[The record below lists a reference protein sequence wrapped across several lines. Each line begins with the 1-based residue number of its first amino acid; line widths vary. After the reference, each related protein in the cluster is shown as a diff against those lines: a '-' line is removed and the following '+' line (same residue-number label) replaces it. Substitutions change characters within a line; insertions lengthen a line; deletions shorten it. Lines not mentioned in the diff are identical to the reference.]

1 MKNLLLILVLF
12 TTFSVAAQ
20 VKESDDN
27 ILSGQVL
34 SAEGEPIVNAVVAE
48 KGTFNEVESNEEG
61 NFEIQLT
68 TGTELLVT
76 AFLMEPKT
84 VSITEENHP
93 LKITLAPDV
102 EMLGAVSVKNH
113 KQEKIYKT
121 TALGERDRNSVGY
134 GTDEY
139 LLDFIKPTDVDMISV
154 FRKIPGLEVK
164 GGFSPGDNPKVY
176 FLRARALNGGPAAVF
191 VDGIPVDQNILQT
204 LDPSNITKIT
214 LLRGLAST
222 VIYGSIAANGII
234 LIETKVSANSI
245 EEKETPPSLLVSGND
260 YDEEV
265 PLISEVI
272 GNSKKTYLQILQNAE
287 TADEALAIYQTLAQN
302 PINLNLPFYI
312 DIANAFSKYGDLY
325 THRVLSDLFSKAQNN
340 PRVLKTIV
348 FTLEEKGMLK
358 QASFVLEQFIERYP
372 KKIQLYRD
380 LAKIYTQS
388 GKFNLAANLYK
399 QMIYNTIPNVD
410 FTPIEDIVFNEF
422 RNLISHHKNKI
433 DYSNIPNEFLIAN
446 YSKDV
451 RIVLE
456 YTNSQ
461 AEFEVQFVS
470 PKKKYYTW
478 NHTWFDNKEVIESE
492 IAQGYGLKEFL
503 IEDSDYGDWTVNI
516 KQVKN
521 ARIANPTYLK
531 YTIYKNYGTPSETQ
545 ETKVI
550 NLAEH
555 NEKVTL
561 DYFTYTASL

>member
-1 MKNLLLILVLF
+1 MKNVLF
-12 TTFSVAAQ
+12 YIVLIVSSA
-20 VKESDDN
+20 
-27 ILSGQVL
+27 LLGQEKLVEGTVL
-34 SAEGEPIVNAVVAE
+34 SADGKAIANAVVAE
-48 KGTFNEVESNEEG
+48 KGTFNEVETNSEG
-61 NFEIQLT
+61 EFIIQLIS
-68 TGTELLVT
+68 GDQLLVT
-76 AFLMEPKT
+76 AFLMEPKI
-84 VSITEENHP
+84 VSISENGKP

-102 EMLGAVSVKNH
+102 EMLEAVSINNQ
-113 KQEKIYKT
+113 KQETRYTT
-121 TALGERDRNSVGY
+121 TAFGDRNRDAVGY
-134 GTDEY
+134 GVDEY
-139 LLDFIKPTDVDMISV
+139 YTSFISPGDSDLFNV
-154 FRKIPGLEVK
+154 FRKMPGLSI
-164 GGFSPGDNPKVY
+164 GGSTLPGQEKKIF
-176 FLRARALNGGPAAVF
+176 FLRAKSLNGGPALIVL
-191 VDGIPVDQNILQT
+191 DGSPVDHNILNFINPQ
-204 LDPSNITKIT
+204 IVTKIT
-214 LLRGLAST
+214 LLRGLSAT
-222 VIYGSIAANGII
+222 VKYGTTGAYGVI
-234 LIETKVSANSI
+234 LIDTKNNIDYVEA
-245 EEKETPPSLLVSGND
+245 KKTPPSLLVEGND

-265 PLISEVI
+265 PLLSDVVGTQE
-272 GNSKKTYLQILQNAE
+272 KRYLQTLQNAQ
-287 TADEALAIYQTLAQN
+287 TADDALAIYQQLAQA
-302 PINLNLPFYI
+302 PAHQNLPFYI
-312 DIANAFSKYGDLY
+312 TIANEFGKYGDLY
-325 THRVLSDLFSKAQNN
+325 THKVLSDLFSKAQNN

-388 GKFNLAANLYK
+388 GKYNLAANLYK

-410 FTPIEDIVFNEF
+410 FTAIEDVVFNEF

-492 IAQGYGLKEFL
+492 ITQGYGVKEFI

-521 ARIANPTYLK
+521 ARIVNPTYLK
-531 YTIYKNYGTPSETQ
+531 YSIYKNYGMPSETK

-561 DYFTYTASL
+561 DQFTYTASL

>member
-1 MKNLLLILVLF
+1 MKNILFYVLLIASSTLLAQQKLIEGTVLVA
-12 TTFSVAAQ
+12 T
-20 VKESDDN
+20 
-27 ILSGQVL
+27 
-34 SAEGEPIVNAVVAE
+34 GEPIANAVVGE
-48 KGTFNEVESNEEG
+48 KGTFNEVETNEEG
-61 NFEIQLT
+61 KFEIELT
-68 TGTELLVT
+68 TGNQLLVT
-76 AFLMEPKT
+76 AFLMEPKV
-84 VSITEENHP
+84 VSVSEDGKP
-93 LKITLAPDV
+93 LQILLAPDV
-102 EMLGAVSVKNH
+102 EMLEAVSIKNQ
-113 KQEKIYKT
+113 KQETKYTT
-121 TALGERDRNSVGY
+121 TAFGDRNRDAVGY
-134 GTDEY
+134 GVDDYYTSFISPGDTDM
-139 LLDFIKPTDVDMISV
+139 FNV
-154 FRKIPGLEVK
+154 FRKMPGLVISGSTIPSQERQIM
-164 GGFSPGDNPKVY
+164 
-176 FLRARALNGGPAAVF
+176 FLRAKTINGGPALV
-191 VDGIPVDQNILQT
+191 VLDGSPVDQSILNFINPNIV
-204 LDPSNITKIT
+204 TKIT
-214 LLRGLAST
+214 ILRGLSAT
-222 VIYGSIAANGII
+222 VKYGSTGAYGVI
-234 LIETKVSANSI
+234 LIDTKNNI
-245 EEKETPPSLLVSGND
+245 DFKEQKTTPPSLLVKGND

-265 PLISEVI
+265 PLLSEVS
-272 GNSKKTYLQILQNAE
+272 NNHSKAYLQPLQQAE
-287 TADEALAIYQTLAQN
+287 TADEALAIYQTLANKSNNQHV
-302 PINLNLPFYI
+302 PFYI
-312 DIANAFSKYGDLY
+312 DVANEFSQYGNLY
-325 THRVLSDLFSKAQNN
+325 THKVLSDLFSKAQNN

-388 GKFNLAANLYK
+388 GKYNLAANLYK
-399 QMIYNTIPNVD
+399 QMIYNNIPDVD

-422 RNLISHHKNKI
+422 RNLIAHHKNKI

-451 RIVLE
+451 RIILE
-456 YTNSQ
+456 YTNSL

-492 IAQGYGLKEFL
+492 IAKGYGLKEFI

-531 YTIYKNYGTPSETQ
+531 YTIYKNYGTPSETK

-561 DYFTYTASL
+561 DQFTYTASL